1 MTAQSGFRCKTLSG
15 FYEFYKDIIEDR
27 NQVRDKALVLEMVD
41 EGNDVLPLNDSSS
54 VLVRIGTRIA
64 SNTQSLNLD
73 TMALLFIRSKNIEKE
88 LENA

>member
-1 MTAQSGFRCKTLSG
+1 
-15 FYEFYKDIIEDR
+15 
-27 NQVRDKALVLEMVD
+27 MVD
-41 EGNDVLPLNDSSS
+41 EGNNVLPLNDSSS
-54 VLVRIGTRIA
+54 VLVCIGTRIA